1 MTKTTALAWRGGC
14 LCLRGECW
22 RRQGIITILFIVVV
36 GVVVVIIIIRSRFF
50 DKGAELKFGEGA
62 GMARTNDGDLSSG

>member
-1 MTKTTALAWRGGC
+1 MTKTTALTLRGGC

-36 GVVVVIIIIRSRFF
+36 GVVVVIINGIRFF
-50 DKGAELKFGEGA
+50 NKGAELKFGEGA
-62 GMARTNDGDLSSG
+62 GMARTNDGDLSSR